1 MPPLVPV
8 LWRRRFKRRTV
19 ICRHSLCIANLWKI
33 RLACLIDVYYSL
45 EHACLSV
52 LRCSFMSS
60 GFASMS
66 DEQSMCSV
74 RLLLWPRQRLW
85 RQLRWTGHVSSVSPA
100 VTSLFPSLSLSA
112 PQRVDVG
119 GCVKKIKA
127 VRTRAACPRITSL
140 TDGQLVHGPGITLLN
155 SGLTCVRPLTLRNAE
170 MSNRSN
176 KHFKQC
182 NVCSGRPARFTVAYV
197 INNNRL
203 RSTFSTIEANYWQTR
218 SIARPLCDIST
229 TCCQ

>member
-1 MPPLVPV
+1 MHVCLCCDAASCPAGSLQCP
-8 LWRRRFKRRTV
+8 TS
-19 ICRHSLCIANLWKI
+19 SLCVPSAYFCDLDND
-33 RLACLIDVYYSL
+33 CGDN
-45 EHACLSV
+45 
-52 LRCSFMSS
+52 
-60 GFASMS
+60 S
-66 DEQSMCSV
+66 DEPDTCRPYHQ
-74 RLLLWPRQRLW
+74 
-85 RQLRWTGHVSSVSPA
+85 QLPLSFP
-100 VTSLFPSLSLSA
+100 LFLSLPRSMLMLVGVSKWLK
-112 PQRVDVG
+112 PQAG
-119 GCVKKIKA
+119 NCENI
-127 VRTRAACPRITSL
+127 RAACPRITSL